1 MLTSVTYLHTEVDM
15 KEIWCTLGGTTGG
28 SPCTA
33 ASFCTSPRSRRSSS
47 RSRSHFSGGRSPRPS
62 CQRCRRVEPWTRQR
76 AREVPRL
83 LSLLALGGLKIL
95 KLGAEEEVEEGRQGF
110 GGLPGDAIHK
120 NCSSARCN
128 LQIWK
133 KTFTMSEGSRSRS
146 EPEPTEKKTRSRR
159 RSRQKYAAPV
169 PAPRRYKA

>member
-1 MLTSVTYLHTEVDM
+1 M

-83 LSLLALGGLKIL
+83 LSLSALGGLKIL

-133 KTFTMSEGSRSRS
+133 KRSLWMRGAGAGRSRSRLR
-146 EPEPTEKKTRSRR
+146 KKPGAGDG
-159 RSRQKYAAPV
+159 AAKNMPLLYRLLEDKMHKEIV
-169 PAPRRYKA
+169 HLLLFFR